1 MEKTIKQEFDI
12 NAVRGIPQTNGVKIF
27 SQDVNSAIFD
37 FSFTDNGKELS
48 LDDSYSA
55 DILFTFRESG
65 RKILDHIIV
74 TDDNMRYTFK
84 SELIDSWDI
93 VDAYLYLYKDDIKID
108 VAKFN
113 FKVDRSEIDN
123 TIKDLEMF
131 YVNDVDS
138 LRDEYRTLLDVL
150 IAEFE
155 DKKEIAIKD
164 IDNSAEKY
172 LQDVADIKAILSG
185 STDGMQEKIQN
196 LIDDQDKKATEFRK
210 NIDNKIGLLK
220 WVYDEF
226 FDNANQSMLEFNS
239 EVASGKAVM
248 VNILND
254 LKNDGYESVDE
265 IINSAKEKAS
275 SVTSNASVANNE
287 INKSLDKLQDQVTKV
302 MTDVANENRL
312 ATLSI
317 QADKKYISSLKD
329 QASSNIISAPN
340 QVNYETTK
348 AIANIKS
355 VNNKY
360 INDADGLFKQIE
372 SRVKALED
380 RLDTL
385 EK

>member
-37 FSFTDNGKELS
+37 FSFTNNGENIV

-55 DILFTFRESG
+55 YILFSFRESG
-65 RKILDHIIV
+65 RKILDHITV
-74 TDDNMRYTFK
+74 TDDNMRYTFRA
-84 SELIDSWDI
+84 ELIDKWDI
-93 VDAYLYLYKDDIKID
+93 VDAYLYLYKDEVKID
-108 VAKFN
+108 VAQFN
-113 FKVDRSEIDN
+113 FKVDKSETDEV
-123 TIKDLEMF
+123 IKDLEMF
-131 YVNDVDS
+131 YVNDIDS
-138 LRDEYRTLLDVL
+138 LRNEYETLLDVL
-150 IAEFE
+150 IDEFE
-155 DKKEIAIKD
+155 DKKDVAIDYVNESTKD
-164 IDNSAEKY
+164 Y
-172 LQDVADIKAILSG
+172 LQEVEDIKSSLG
-185 STDGMQEKIQN
+185 NSTDGLEEKIQN

-254 LKNDGYESVDE
+254 LKNDGYESVEE

-302 MTDVANENRL
+302 ITDVANENRL

>member
-185 STDGMQEKIQN
+185 STDGMQEKIQD

-210 NIDNKIGLLK
+210 NIDNKVGLLK
-220 WVYDEF
+220 WAYDEF
-226 FDNANQSMLEFNS
+226 FDNANQSMLEFDS
-239 EVASGKAVM
+239 EVASSKAIM
-248 VNILND
+248 VNILNE
-254 LKNDGYESVDE
+254 LKDNGGQSIDDVIDSVK
-265 IINSAKEKAS
+265 SKAS
-275 SVTSNASVANNE
+275 SVTGNANTANSE

-302 MTDVANENRL
+302 MSDVANENRL

-317 QADKKYISSLKD
+317 QADKKYVSSLKD
-329 QASSNIISAPN
+329 QAVTSITSLPN
-340 QVNYETTK
+340 QVSSEATK
-348 AIANIKS
+348 AITNIKDI
-355 VNNKY
+355 NNKY
-360 INDADGLFKQIE
+360 LNNTDGLFKQIE
-372 SRVKALED
+372 SRVKELENRLGALD
-380 RLDTL
+380 
-385 EK
+385 